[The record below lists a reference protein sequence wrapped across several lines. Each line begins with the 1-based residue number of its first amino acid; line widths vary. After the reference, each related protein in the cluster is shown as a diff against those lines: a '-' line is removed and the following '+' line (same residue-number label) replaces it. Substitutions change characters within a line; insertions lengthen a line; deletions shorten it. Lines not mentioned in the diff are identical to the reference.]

1 MFLLVVELPPL
12 GPGVVP
18 APAVLVV
25 VPVVVDLPV
34 LVFLFGYIPKFI
46 NYK

>member
-18 APAVLVV
+18 APAVLEV
-25 VPVVVDLPV
+25 VPAADDLLV
-34 LVFLFGYIPKFI
+34 FVFLFGYIPNLI
-46 NYK
+46 NYY